1 MAPEGRALLVGSAEG
16 AALVLTAPLSFW
28 GGVDTATGEIIDRRH
43 PQAGA
48 NVAGTVL
55 VMPHG
60 KGSSSASSVLAECLR
75 LGTGPSAIILDGSD
89 EILLVGALV
98 AKELYGSVCPVV
110 VAEAAGIETGVMV
123 RVVGGDVAVVSR

>member
-1 MAPEGRALLVGSAEG
+1 MPRALLEGSAEG
-16 AALVLTAPLSFW
+16 ELLVLEAPLSFW
-28 GGVDTATGEIIDRRH
+28 GGVDAATGDIIDGRH

-48 NVAGTVL
+48 NLAGRVL

-75 LGTGPSAIILDGSD
+75 RGTGPAAMILDHSD

-98 AKELYGSVCPVV
+98 AEELYGTRCPIIVVDSVAGFESGRQCRV
-110 VAEAAGIETGVMV
+110 EGAAFSIAG
-123 RVVGGDVAVVSR
+123 